1 MQPHKK
7 VNSLEYLRGDKEIH
21 MKLDQEFMTLKEAEK
36 IAKKPKLDLEETFR
50 EEE

>member
-1 MQPHKK
+1 MKR
-7 VNSLEYLRGDKEIH
+7 EIKER
-21 MKLDQEFMTLKEAEK
+21 LDQEFMTLKEAEK

>member
-7 VNSLEYLRGDKEIH
+7 VNSLEYLRGDKAIKE
-21 MKLDQEFMTLKEAEK
+21 KLDQEEV
-36 IAKKPKLDLEETFR
+36 FR